1 MNRLF
6 KLSIML
12 VLSAAMLLASFSAFA
27 ATDDELTLDIRL
39 MQEFYSQPC
48 HNGDISNGTE
58 ILSTFYQ
65 HPTEYDHDSIEQLML
80 MNNMTWENNYLH
92 TFTNYVT
99 PYIPNPCFIGADVFL
114 GGNLILSETQVS
126 EVRLFMAGTPSIH
139 ANNCPNLTAFSFI
152 TPVCRANDIEIV
164 GGAPVTGFDVKARI
178 SSVRVDLAGFEN
190 TFTVKCLGRGYLD
203 MERAGRSVV
212 FRSSTYSDST
222 MHRYFCS
229 GELIGSNAEGDFVI
243 GAEDGI
249 SNVTMVYGGDV
260 NADGSISL
268 PDALT
273 IMRSAMGIIPQL
285 ELDDADMN
293 ADDAVQLDDAIVLA
307 RLCLGIE

>member
-1 MNRLF
+1 
-6 KLSIML
+6 
-12 VLSAAMLLASFSAFA
+12 
-27 ATDDELTLDIRL
+27 
-39 MQEFYSQPC
+39 MQ
-48 HNGDISNGTE
+48 
-58 ILSTFYQ
+58 
-65 HPTEYDHDSIEQLML
+65 
-80 MNNMTWENNYLH
+80 
-92 TFTNYVT
+92 
-99 PYIPNPCFIGADVFL
+99 VF
-114 GGNLILSETQVS
+114 
-126 EVRLFMAGTPSIH
+126 F
-139 ANNCPNLTAFSFI
+139 
-152 TPVCRANDIEIV
+152 
-164 GGAPVTGFDVKARI
+164 
-178 SSVRVDLAGFEN
+178 
-190 TFTVKCLGRGYLD
+190 
-203 MERAGRSVV
+203 
-212 FRSSTYSDST
+212 
-222 MHRYFCS
+222 S